1 MTTDEKPRLWIA
13 PAAVISGLCAG
24 IFATLLVDLIG
35 SAFGSGTTN
44 PTPAV
49 SLLSSLAFDLG
60 FVAAAL
66 YFTWIRGSR
75 PRPSEFGYAPA
86 GWGLAVGSFV
96 LAAIVYYVVSF
107 GYGTLVHVH
116 GTDKLPSSFDVQ
128 HSTAAMLGTA
138 AFICVAAPICEE
150 FFFRGFLFGVLRRM
164 HVRVAGR
171 ELGPW
176 LAAVIVA
183 ILFGLAHVGSA
194 PIQYI
199 VPLGFLGF
207 VLCLLRW
214 RTGSLYPCMA
224 LHSFNNSLAIG
235 VLLNWTVGEIA
246 VLLAA
251 SWALIAVITGPLA
264 RVGASAPS
272 DAAIAPG

>member
-1 MTTDEKPRLWIA
+1 MSEQPRLWTA
-13 PAAVISGLCAG
+13 PAAVLFGLCAG
-24 IFATLLVDLIG
+24 IFSTILVILIG
-35 SAFGSGTTN
+35 SAFGSSTSN

-49 SLLSSLAFDLG
+49 SLLSSLAFDLS

-66 YFTWIRGSR
+66 YFSWLRVGRR
-75 PRPSEFGYAPA
+75 PQPAEFGYAPTR
-86 GWGLAVGSFV
+86 WGLAVGAFVVAAIAYYAISFV
-96 LAAIVYYVVSF
+96 
-107 GYGTLVHVH
+107 YGQLVQVH

-138 AFICVAAPICEE
+138 AFVCVAAPICEE

-164 HVRVAGR
+164 HVRVGGR

-176 LAAVIVA
+176 VAALIVA
-183 ILFGLAHVGSA
+183 ILFGAAHLGSA

-214 RTGSLYPCMA
+214 RTESLYPCMA

-235 VLLNWTVGEIA
+235 VLLNWTVGDVA
-246 VLLAA
+246 LLLAA
-251 SWALIAVITGPLA
+251 SWALIAVLTGPLSRA
-264 RVGASAPS
+264 GATR
-272 DAAIAPG
+272 AAITSG